1 VLRAPIAACP
11 AVVVPWPRWGGVRCG
26 AQAPTG
32 KWPPAGQVSE
42 GGGSPKRLSDEE
54 GRRVGFSD
62 GGGAAAIEEVVHRRG
77 GCGISSAAQVESNML
92 KQWAVA
98 SLTGAVE
105 TR

>member
-1 VLRAPIAACP
+1 MAEVG
-11 AVVVPWPRWGGVRCG
+11 WGEVRCG

-54 GRRVGFSD
+54 GQRVGFSN
-62 GGGAAAIEEVVHRRG
+62 GGGAAAIEEVLEEVVHRRG
-77 GCGISSAAQVESNML
+77 GCGISSAAQVESNRL